1 MADAR
6 AAHEA
11 DGTIQKLYIRVFTE
25 YTYSMYVRGD
35 NTRENAVRNGALDIF
50 KLYPD
55 YTPLN
60 LEEYIKNFYARD

>member
-1 MADAR
+1 MAAVR

-11 DGTIQKLYIRVFTE
+11 DGAIQNLYARVFTE

-35 NTRENAVRNGALDIF
+35 NTRANAVRSGALDIF